1 MVKYI
6 IAKQLVGK
14 RVMTSDGFELGRFID
29 AEVSEVTGKITHLI
43 IEPSPDSTLASK
55 IKQEDNQIKVPYNA
69 LTAVNDFMVVD
80 RKFI

>member
-14 RVMTSDGFELGRFID
+14 RVVTSDGFDLGRFID
-29 AEVSEVTGKITHLI
+29 AEVSEVTGKITSLLV
-43 IEPSPDSTLASK
+43 EPNPDSTLAGK
-55 IKQEDNQIKVPYNA
+55 VKQEDNQIKVPYNA

>member
-14 RVMTSDGFELGRFID
+14 RVVTSDGFDLGRFID
-29 AEVSEVTGKITHLI
+29 AEVSEVTGKIVSI
-43 IEPSPDSTLASK
+43 IVEPNPDSNIASK
-55 IKQEDNQIKVPYNA
+55 VKQEDNQIKVPYNA

-80 RKFI
+80 RKFL

>member
-14 RVMTSDGFELGRFID
+14 RVVTSDGFDLGRFVD
-29 AEVSEVTGKITHLI
+29 AEVSEVTGKIVSLI
-43 IEPSPDSTLASK
+43 VEPNPDSTLASK
-55 IKQEDNQIKVPYNA
+55 VKQEDNQIKVPYNA
-69 LTAVNDFMVVD
+69 LTAVNDFMVID

>member
-14 RVMTSDGFELGRFID
+14 RVVTSDGFDLGRFVD
-29 AEVSEVTGKITHLI
+29 AEVSEVTGKIVNIL
-43 IEPSPDSTLASK
+43 IEPNPDSTVASK
-55 IKQEDNQIKVPYNA
+55 VKQEDNQIKVPYNA

-80 RKFI
+80 RKFL